1 MKERTERM
9 SKREREHEE
18 RWKIKENDVQVRGDS
33 TSSGPNVCRSP
44 DFFRLPALG
53 PQHLH
58 DEILSLHLELDQLS
72 QRNSAL
78 QADNASLLQRWLDKM
93 NERVDKMNA
102 DFESESSKEPDK
114 GATNGGTSTGA

>member
-1 MKERTERM
+1 M
-9 SKREREHEE
+9 
-18 RWKIKENDVQVRGDS
+18 D
-33 TSSGPNVCRSP
+33 
-44 DFFRLPALG
+44 
-53 PQHLH
+53 

-72 QRNSAL
+72 LRNSAL

-114 GATNGGTSTGA
+114 GEVKDGNTKS